1 MIDVKEIV
9 ERYLV
14 GNKFDGLWSYNNEC
28 ACLIGDLMPCDE
40 YNTED
45 CEPGY
50 KKPCDGQS
58 YDCPCDFHVGPE
70 KENHGEKE

>member
-1 MIDVKEIV
+1 MVNVKAIV
-9 ERYLV
+9 GEYLIA
-14 GNKFDGLWSYNNEC
+14 NKFDGLWSCDNEC
-28 ACLIGDLMPCDE
+28 ACDLNDLMPCDDLDIE
-40 YNTED
+40 S

-58 YDCPCDFHVGPE
+58 YGCPCDFHIGPK